1 MADQDPKTPEEGPI
15 PDPHADEPVPRP
27 DSHTVDTPGADTPR
41 PDQYEDLG
49 PVPELFGA
57 AGLEAATRV
66 SDDPGLQEEAIRR
79 GAEVE
84 GVETAQ
90 IFGLILATAAV
101 LVTIVVASVIMMTR
115 VGAVEEER
123 RLGDMAYPELTDL
136 RHAAQ
141 QRLSAYER
149 DQEAFRIP
157 LERAQALMAEEARQQ
172 GPWGDV
178 RLPDSR
184 RGFNLAYP
192 RSATPGLV
200 AMPAPEAREEI
211 ADEAEPPGEPAEEE
225 VDQDDE
231 PDDVAPD
238 PPGT

>member
-1 MADQDPKTPEEGPI
+1 MADQDPKTPKEGPI

-27 DSHTVDTPGADTPR
+27 DSHTVDAPGADTPR

-49 PVPELFGA
+49 PLPELFGA

-115 VGAVEEER
+115 VGAVEEQR
-123 RLGDMAYPELTDL
+123 RLGGMAYPELTDL
-136 RHAAQ
+136 RHSAQ
-141 QRLSAYER
+141 ERLSVYER
-149 DQEAFRIP
+149 GQEGFRIP

-172 GPWGDV
+172 GNGADIQ
-178 RLPDSR
+178 LPDSR
-184 RGFNLAYP
+184 VGFNLAYP

-200 AMPAPEAREEI
+200 AMPEPEAREETV
-211 ADEAEPPGEPAEEE
+211 EETEPPAEEI
-225 VDQDDE
+225 DQDDE
-231 PDDVAPD
+231 PEDVAQE